1 MSKSSNKTS
10 CAISKYLM
18 SSQHLGSEPVRRLF
32 WLMALPVVLQQLLL
46 LLNNVIDR
54 IWIAHIPDV
63 GQLAFTASGVCVPI
77 IYIILALAELV
88 GTGIAPQVGYLM
100 GQGNRNRAEQ
110 TLGSFFLFN
119 LLLAVLVCGVIEW
132 HCNQLIR
139 LFGGSDQTAALSEVY
154 LRISTPG
161 NALCIVSGGLAPFL
175 LAQGR
180 STEAGVVLG
189 SGILLNMVLDP
200 LLIFGFNMGLA
211 GAAWATTIAETT
223 GAVLAVVFLRRRGDI
238 RLSRVNIRLRWRLIA
253 PCLALGVTPM
263 VMMLAE
269 TVQMGF
275 YNRTLYAMV
284 GDVGVGTMALVI
296 MMHDF
301 FYFPVYGMA
310 FGVQSV
316 TSYNLGAGH
325 KNRVRENVGLLMKAT
340 LAWSVVVWLLMVFF
354 TKPVVQLI
362 IGNGAMTDYAVP
374 MVRLSFVVFF
384 IATLQF
390 ACQST
395 LQAMNRPVITF
406 WLGLSR
412 TLLLLIPL
420 VWLLP
425 QLLSE
430 HADTG
435 VFLAQPLTDMMIFA
449 FTGIYLYKTLK
460 TI

>member
-1 MSKSSNKTS
+1 MSGNRLET
-10 CAISKYLM
+10 
-18 SSQHLGSEPVRRLF
+18 EPVRGLF
-32 WLMALPVVLQQLLL
+32 WSMAVPVILQQLLIWL
-46 LLNNVIDR
+46 DNVIDR
-54 IWIAHIPDV
+54 IWIAHIPDI
-63 GQLAFTASGVCVPI
+63 GQLAFTASAVCVPI
-77 IYIILALAELV
+77 IYMIMALAELT
-88 GTGIAPQVGYLM
+88 GTGIAPQVGYHL
-100 GQGNRNRAEQ
+100 GQGNRQRAEQ

-119 LLLAVLVCGVIEW
+119 MLLAVVVCVVIEW
-132 HCNQLIR
+132 QCTPLIR
-139 LFGGSDQTAALSEVY
+139 LFGGSDQTEALSEIY

-161 NALCIVSGGLAPFL
+161 NALCILSGGLAPFL

-180 STEAGVVLG
+180 SKEAGIVIG
-189 SGILLNMVLDP
+189 SGIVLNMLLDP
-200 LLIFGFNMGLA
+200 LLIFGFDMGLA
-211 GAAWATTIAETT
+211 GAAWATTIAETF
-223 GAVLAVVFLRRRGDI
+223 AALLAIAYLRRPGDI
-238 RLSRVNIRLRWRLIA
+238 QLRLQHLRLRWDLIA

-269 TVQMGF
+269 TVQMGV

-296 MMHDF
+296 MLYNF
-301 FYFPVYGMA
+301 FYFPFYGMA

-316 TSYNLGAGH
+316 TSYNLGA
-325 KNRVRENVGLLMKAT
+325 NRWDRVRENIRMLMKVT
-340 LAWSVVVWLLMVFF
+340 LVWSLAVWLLMMLC
-354 TKPVVQLI
+354 TKPIVQLT
-362 IGNGAMTDYAVP
+362 IGDGTMTDYAVP

-406 WLGLSR
+406 WIGLSR

-425 QLLSE
+425 QLFPD

-435 VFLAQPLTDMMIFA
+435 VFLAQPVTDVLVFA

-460 TI
+460 TIDAYE

>member
-1 MSKSSNKTS
+1 M
-10 CAISKYLM
+10 AV
-18 SSQHLGSEPVRRLF
+18 PV
-32 WLMALPVVLQQLLL
+32 MLQQLLVWL
-46 LLNNVIDR
+46 DNVIDR

-63 GQLAFTASGVCVPI
+63 GQLAFTASAVCVPI
-77 IYIILALAELV
+77 IYMMMALSELV
-88 GTGIAPQVGYLM
+88 GTGIAPQVGYHL
-100 GQGNRNRAEQ
+100 GQGNRQRAEQ

-119 LLLAVLVCGVIEW
+119 MLLAVVVCVVIEW
-132 HCNQLIR
+132 QCTPLIR
-139 LFGGSDQTAALSEVY
+139 LFGGSDQTEALSEIY

-161 NALCIVSGGLAPFL
+161 NALCILSGGLAPFL

-180 STEAGVVLG
+180 SKEAGIVIG
-189 SGILLNMVLDP
+189 SGIVLNMLLDP
-200 LLIFGFNMGLA
+200 LLIFGFDMGLA
-211 GAAWATTIAETT
+211 GAAWATTIAETF
-223 GAVLAVVFLRRRGDI
+223 AALLAIAYLRRPGDI
-238 RLSRVNIRLRWRLIA
+238 QLRLQHLRLRWDLIA

-269 TVQMGF
+269 TVQMGV

-296 MMHDF
+296 MLYNF
-301 FYFPVYGMA
+301 FYFPFYGMA

-316 TSYNLGAGH
+316 TSYNLGA
-325 KNRVRENVGLLMKAT
+325 NRWDRVRENIRMLMKVT
-340 LAWSVVVWLLMVFF
+340 LVWSLAVWLLMMLC
-354 TKPVVQLI
+354 TNPIVQLT
-362 IGNGAMTDYAVP
+362 IGDGSMTDYAVP
-374 MVRLSFVVFF
+374 MVRLSFVAFF

-395 LQAMNRPVITF
+395 LQAMNRPEITF

-425 QLLSE
+425 TLLPDR
-430 HADTG
+430 ADAG
-435 VFLAQPLTDMMIFA
+435 VFLAQPVTDVLVFA

-460 TI
+460 TIDAYE

>member
-1 MSKSSNKTS
+1 MSGNRLET
-10 CAISKYLM
+10 
-18 SSQHLGSEPVRRLF
+18 EPVRGLF
-32 WLMALPVVLQQLLL
+32 WSMAVPVILQQLLIWL
-46 LLNNVIDR
+46 DNVIDR
-54 IWIAHIPDV
+54 IWIAHIPDI
-63 GQLAFTASGVCVPI
+63 GQLAFTASAVCVPI
-77 IYIILALAELV
+77 IYIIMALAELT
-88 GTGIAPQVGYLM
+88 GTGIAPQVGYHL
-100 GQGNRNRAEQ
+100 GRGNRQRAEQ

-119 LLLAVLVCGVIEW
+119 MLLAVVVCVVIEW
-132 HCNQLIR
+132 QCTPLIR
-139 LFGGSDQTAALSEVY
+139 LFGGSDQTEALSEIY

-161 NALCIVSGGLAPFL
+161 NALCILSGGLAPFL

-180 STEAGVVLG
+180 SKEAGIVIG
-189 SGILLNMVLDP
+189 SGIVLNMLLDP
-200 LLIFGFNMGLA
+200 LLIFGFDMGLA
-211 GAAWATTIAETT
+211 GAAWATTIAETF
-223 GAVLAVVFLRRRGDI
+223 AALLAIAYLRRPGDI
-238 RLSRVNIRLRWRLIA
+238 QLRLQHLRLRWDLIA

-269 TVQMGF
+269 TVQMGV

-296 MMHDF
+296 MLYNF
-301 FYFPVYGMA
+301 FYFPFYGMA

-316 TSYNLGAGH
+316 TSYNLGA
-325 KNRVRENVGLLMKAT
+325 NRWDRVRENIRMLMKVT
-340 LAWSVVVWLLMVFF
+340 LVWSLAVWLLMMLC
-354 TKPVVQLI
+354 TKPIVQLT
-362 IGNGAMTDYAVP
+362 IGEGTMTDYAVP

-406 WLGLSR
+406 WIGLSR

-425 QLLSE
+425 MLLPVR
-430 HADTG
+430 ADAG
-435 VFLAQPLTDMMIFA
+435 VFLAQPVTDVLVFA

-460 TI
+460 TIDAYE